1 MQGLAIATLAYFI
14 WGFYPLFFNYLT
26 QVMPV
31 EVLAHRV
38 IWSFGFTV
46 VFALSL
52 PRLRGELIILL
63 KNKIALKWLSL
74 SALLIAINW
83 LTYIVA
89 VDRQMVIQA
98 SLGFFISP
106 LVTLLMGWLIL
117 KESIHPLQ
125 LVAGFIALFAVLWE
139 LWQVGSLPWI
149 ACILAVAF
157 AGYGLVRKVYPVD
170 GVNGLVV
177 ETLLLLP
184 FCLGFVGWQFVG
196 MNQTASFGSEINITV
211 LLICIGLVTALPL
224 ILFAAA
230 IRKINYSVVGFL
242 MYINPTM
249 QFLIA
254 VYVLNE
260 PMPESRWVTFG
271 LVWFAMGLFL
281 FGLYRQQKTITLV

>member
-1 MQGLAIATLAYFI
+1 
-14 WGFYPLFFNYLT
+14 
-26 QVMPV
+26 
-31 EVLAHRV
+31 
-38 IWSFGFTV
+38 
-46 VFALSL
+46 
-52 PRLRGELIILL
+52 
-63 KNKIALKWLSL
+63 
-74 SALLIAINW
+74 
-83 LTYIVA
+83 
-89 VDRQMVIQA
+89 
-98 SLGFFISP
+98 
-106 LVTLLMGWLIL
+106 
-117 KESIHPLQ
+117 
-125 LVAGFIALFAVLWE
+125 
-139 LWQVGSLPWI
+139 
-149 ACILAVAF
+149 
-157 AGYGLVRKVYPVD
+157 
-170 GVNGLVV
+170 
-177 ETLLLLP
+177 
-184 FCLGFVGWQFVG
+184 